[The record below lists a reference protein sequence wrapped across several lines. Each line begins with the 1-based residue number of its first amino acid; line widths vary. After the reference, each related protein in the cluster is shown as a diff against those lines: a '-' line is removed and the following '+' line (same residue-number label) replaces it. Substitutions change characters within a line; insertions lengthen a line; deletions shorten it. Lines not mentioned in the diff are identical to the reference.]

1 MKLKKVVQKLDR
13 TTDSF
18 ILAICIIL
26 LFIGIYSLLD
36 NLWVY
41 NNAVDKSIF
50 DYKPDLNDVL
60 TDDKKITEKQ
70 IGWIELPDT
79 GIDYPVF
86 QGEDNMEYL
95 NKNPYGE
102 FSLSGSIFLDSRN
115 DKFFKDPYS
124 IVYGHH
130 MENLIMF
137 GALDQYLDATF
148 FREHKSGTLITEQDV
163 FRFNAFAVISA
174 EATNDVLFNPGYL
187 ERDKIV
193 EYLKTYATHYEEP
206 IDNGQLLALSTC
218 AGDNDLSRLL
228 LIGTL
233 TEVDLNSE

>member
-1 MKLKKVVQKLDR
+1 MNLKKVVQKLDR

-41 NNAVDKSIF
+41 KNAIDDSLF
-50 DYKPDLNDVL
+50 NYKPELNEIL
-60 TDDKKITEKQ
+60 TDDKKITGKQ
-70 IGWIELPDT
+70 MAWIELPDT

-86 QGEDNMEYL
+86 QGDDNMEYL
-95 NKNPYGE
+95 NKSPYGE

-115 DKFFKDPYS
+115 DPLFTDPYS
-124 IVYGHH
+124 VIYGHH
-130 MENLIMF
+130 MENMIMF
-137 GALDQYLDATF
+137 GALDQFLDKSF
-148 FREHKSGTLITEQDV
+148 FDTHKTGRLVTVDSIYQFD
-163 FRFNAFAVISA
+163 AFSLISA

-187 ERDKIV
+187 DRGKTV
-193 EYLKTYATHYEEP
+193 EYLRNYSTFFEEP
-206 IDNGQLLALSTC
+206 ANNGQLLALSTC

-228 LIGTL
+228 LVGTL
-233 TEVDLNSE
+233 SKVQP

>member
-1 MKLKKVVQKLDR
+1 MKLKRVVQKLDR

-18 ILAICIIL
+18 ILAVCMIL
-26 LFIGIYSLLD
+26 LFIGIYSMLD

-70 IGWIELPDT
+70 IAWIELPDT
-79 GIDYPVF
+79 GIDYPIF

-115 DKFFKDPYS
+115 DHLFKDPYS

-137 GALDQYLDATF
+137 GALDQYLDPEFAKT
-148 FREHKSGTLITEQDV
+148 HKTGTLITEENV
-163 FRFNAFAVISA
+163 FQFNAFSVISA

-193 EYLKTYATHYEEP
+193 AYLKEYSTYYEEP
-206 IDNGQLLALSTC
+206 VNDGQLLALSTC
-218 AGDNDLSRLL
+218 AGENDLARLL

-233 TEVDLNSE
+233 SEIEIKS